1 MSQPASTKPYLIRAL
16 YEWCTD
22 NGFTPHITVKVQGSV
37 RVPMEFVR
45 NGEIVLNISFTA
57 TSSLHMDNDAISFKA
72 RFGGMSRDIYVP
84 IAAISSIYA
93 RENGQGMGFDV
104 TAESEVSETNAD
116 SDAAKPAEKTPM
128 SLAVTNEETPPSPDD
143 KDPKGSRKKPSLT
156 VIK

>member
-57 TSSLHMDNDAISFKA
+57 TSSLHMDN
-72 RFGGMSRDIYVP
+72 IYVP

-128 SLAVTNEETPPSPDD
+128 SLAVTNEEPPPSPDD